1 MQKNFKLHSALH
13 GSLSQCPE
21 CGKKFSR
28 FASLKAHILLHIEDD
43 TLICQ
48 HCDNEFETL
57 RALQYHVEEEHG
69 PNKNMNLN
77 SVNGLDNLSNCAS
90 NSGPP
95 VTKQYSCKV
104 CQKDFDSDKS
114 LKEHAQYHKKVIRK
128 TFSSSLTN
136 ISSFFFLQINS
147 ILANLSSKKKPA
159 SSRTLSRTRYKCSH
173 CTMEFDKPSLCSRHE
188 RVHTGER
195 PFKVSTIKI
204 FYVIHQYKFF
214 YLFVYPWSVINVV
227 EVSVRRI
234 HWLVIKKLFTVKKN
248 RMSAHCALMLPVKRV
263 PSNFLHQLAKVS

>member
-114 LKEHAQYHKKVIRK
+114 LKEHAQYHKKVIWK
-128 TFSSSLTN
+128 TFFSSLTN
-136 ISSFFFLQINS
+136 ISSFFFYRLTQFLQIFRQKR
-147 ILANLSSKKKPA
+147 NLPA
-159 SSRTLSRTRYKCSH
+159 VELYQEHVTNVLIVQWSLTNQVYVLGMKGYTLENGLLRY
-173 CTMEFDKPSLCSRHE
+173 LR
-188 RVHTGER
+188 
-195 PFKVSTIKI
+195 
-204 FYVIHQYKFF
+204 
-214 YLFVYPWSVINVV
+214 
-227 EVSVRRI
+227 
-234 HWLVIKKLFTVKKN
+234 
-248 RMSAHCALMLPVKRV
+248 
-263 PSNFLHQLAKVS
+263 